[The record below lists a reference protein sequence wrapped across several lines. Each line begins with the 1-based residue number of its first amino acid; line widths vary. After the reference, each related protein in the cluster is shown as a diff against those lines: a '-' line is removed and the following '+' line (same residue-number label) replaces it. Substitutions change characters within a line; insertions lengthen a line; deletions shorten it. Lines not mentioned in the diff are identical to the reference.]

1 MKSYVSFNKMGDN
14 GNLPCQLLIV
24 IEALTIKLLPPRFEY
39 MTTIAMQTVTLAR
52 SLQYLLDNQS
62 FGLLSFYKRER
73 KRGIDKVLKLKTM
86 EQKSNSGHYVFR
98 NSWLLLFRDLVP
110 GTNVSNDPSWLKKK
124 RKKNVQ
130 FFFAISFSRHATR
143 IWFELLCHFPNLH
156 AWKTLFSKSRLIILL
171 WQKMMMN

>member
-24 IEALTIKLLPPRFEY
+24 IEALTIKLLPPPFEY

-98 NSWLLLFRDLVP
+98 NS
-110 GTNVSNDPSWLKKK
+110 
-124 RKKNVQ
+124 
-130 FFFAISFSRHATR
+130 
-143 IWFELLCHFPNLH
+143 
-156 AWKTLFSKSRLIILL
+156 
-171 WQKMMMN
+171 

>member
-62 FGLLSFYKRER
+62 FGLLSLYKKKR
-73 KRGIDKVLKLKTM
+73 KEIDKVLKLKAM
-86 EQKSNSGHYVFR
+86 ELKSNSGHYVFR

-110 GTNVSNDPSWLKKK
+110 GTIGVNDPSWLKKK
-124 RKKNVQ
+124 KKNVH
-130 FFFAISFSRHATR
+130 FFLPILFPPM
-143 IWFELLCHFPNLH
+143 LLE
-156 AWKTLFSKSRLIILL
+156 TVD
-171 WQKMMMN
+171 